1 LDARAQHARLD
12 GAGRDAQQ
20 LAGLAGGQAVQDRR
34 LDHGSQLGREPA
46 EEFVKGLQDRGM
58 HELALEYL
66 ELLKASPVA
75 DDAIR
80 QQIPYLRGMALI
92 EQSRQSADA
101 TARSRLL
108 DQARQELE
116 KFAETN
122 PHSVQG
128 AEAQLQLATVQMSRG
143 QELVAQSAQ
152 LPNDATYSAQKRK
165 LGHDA
170 RVLFTDAHDTFAR
183 AEGIYS
189 AELEKLP
196 PAAER
201 EGHNDAGSKR
211 QEYRARVAQLR
222 FLAAQ
227 TQFESAQSYPPG
239 TPTDSPSGPP
249 PSDQQPPPLL

>member
-1 LDARAQHARLD
+1 MEHFSTRI
-12 GAGRDAQQ
+12 
-20 LAGLAGGQAVQDRR
+20 LAVILLALVAVPAAF
-34 LDHGSQLGREPA
+34 GREPA

-152 LPNDATYSAQKRK
+152 LPNDATYSAQRRK
-165 LGHDA
+165 LGHDVA
-170 RVLFTDAHDTFAR
+170 SSF
-183 AEGIYS
+183 
-189 AELEKLP
+189 
-196 PAAER
+196 
-201 EGHNDAGSKR
+201 
-211 QEYRARVAQLR
+211 YRCTRHVCPCGRNL
-222 FLAAQ
+222 
-227 TQFESAQSYPPG
+227 
-239 TPTDSPSGPP
+239 
-249 PSDQQPPPLL
+249 